1 MKSPSVVA
9 GTAFAAP
16 ISRAYDDPTPQQ
28 DEDSMVSNIS
38 FEKSLYSYWTVVWI
52 LIEEGQHNP
61 CKNRKII
68 NEVIWLFFKES
79 DVLVSVLDDFFWTF
93 EALFEVLSIFGHQK
107 MFRTSYGFSKKPVVN
122 PDP

>member
-38 FEKSLYSYWTVVWI
+38 
-52 LIEEGQHNP
+52 IENYQ
-61 CKNRKII
+61 KT
-68 NEVIWLFFKES
+68 FKFLLNS
-79 DVLVSVLDDFFWTF
+79 SVDLDPGRAT
-93 EALFEVLSIFGHQK
+93 
-107 MFRTSYGFSKKPVVN
+107 
-122 PDP
+122 

>member
-38 FEKSLYSYWTVVWI
+38 
-52 LIEEGQHNP
+52 IENMQ
-61 CKNRKII
+61 KTLK
-68 NEVIWLFFKES
+68 F
-79 DVLVSVLDDFFWTF
+79 
-93 EALFEVLSIFGHQK
+93 LFEQWCGS
-107 MFRTSYGFSKKPVVN
+107 
-122 PDP
+122 

>member
-38 FEKSLYSYWTVVWI
+38 IEKNLKGTVQSD
-52 LIEEGQHNP
+52 E
-61 CKNRKII
+61 NRGGWR
-68 NEVIWLFFKES
+68 V
-79 DVLVSVLDDFFWTF
+79 VSIDSSF
-93 EALFEVLSIFGHQK
+93 
-107 MFRTSYGFSKKPVVN
+107 
-122 PDP
+122 

>member
-38 FEKSLYSYWTVVWI
+38 
-52 LIEEGQHNP
+52 N
-61 CKNRKII
+61 KNMQKTLKFLL
-68 NEVIWLFFKES
+68 NSGVDPDTIWP
-79 DVLVSVLDDFFWTF
+79 T
-93 EALFEVLSIFGHQK
+93 
-107 MFRTSYGFSKKPVVN
+107 
-122 PDP
+122 